1 MKKNISCILLFAGS
15 IFVLWSCTEKLKLVA
30 PTSSPNGYAFVKFA
44 QFSPNFR
51 QVTNNGRDSINVY
64 VNGFKINGAFMT
76 YGSIFPTANNL
87 YASVPAGAPQTIRIT
102 INGVT
107 TPDSVTLATYTK
119 TLVAGSYYSFI
130 FTDSLL
136 TSNDSKQM
144 FVQDNFVIS
153 DTTRYTMRIVHA
165 ILNDT
170 LGKNIDIYSTRQAAN
185 MFTNVSPGTVS
196 AFTSQLYYFIADT
209 LIVRRAGSTFE
220 LARLSTAS
228 IPLNRQ
234 RAYTLLYKGVPNAP
248 SSVTVPKGRSLITFA
263 NQ

>member
-1 MKKNISCILLFAGS
+1 MKKNISYILLMVV
-15 IFVLWSCTEKLKLVA
+15 VLGLIGSCTKKLDLVA
-30 PTSSPNGYAFVKFA
+30 PTTSPDGYAFIKFS

-64 VNGFKINGAFMT
+64 VNGFKMNGVFMT
-76 YGSIFPTANNL
+76 YGSIFPTATNL
-87 YASVPAGAPQTIRIT
+87 YASVPAGAPQTIRLT
-102 INGVT
+102 VNGVT

-136 TSNDSKQM
+136 TTNESKQI

-153 DTTRYTMRIVHA
+153 DTTHFTMRIVHG

-170 LGKNIDIYSTRQAAN
+170 LGKNIDVYSTRQAAN

-196 AFTSQLYYFIADT
+196 AFVIQPYNFIADT
-209 LIVRRAGSTFE
+209 LIVRRAGGTFE

-234 RAYTLLYKGVPNAP
+234 RAYTLMYKGIPNTTTGA
-248 SSVTVPKGRSLITFA
+248 KGRSLVTFA

>member
-1 MKKNISCILLFAGS
+1 MKKNISYILLLAGA
-15 IFVLWSCTEKLKLVA
+15 IVFLWSCNEKLELVA
-30 PTSSPNGYAFVKFA
+30 PTSSPDGYAFVKFS

-51 QVTNNGRDSINVY
+51 QVTNNGKDSINVY

-76 YGSIFPTANNL
+76 YGSTFPTANNL
-87 YASVPAGAPQTIRIT
+87 YASVPAGAPQTIRLT
-102 INGVT
+102 VNGVT

-136 TSNDSKQM
+136 TTNESKQM
-144 FVQDNFVIS
+144 FTQDKFVIS
-153 DTTRYTMRIVHA
+153 DTSHFTIRIVHA

-170 LGKNIDIYSTRQAAN
+170 LGKNIDVYSTRLGAN
-185 MFTNVSPGTVS
+185 MFSNVSPGTISTFNVQPYN
-196 AFTSQLYYFIADT
+196 FVADT
-209 LIVRRAGSTFE
+209 LIVRRPGTTFV
-220 LARLSTAS
+220 LASLSTAS

-234 RAYTLLYKGVPNAP
+234 RAYTLMYKGLPNTTTGA
-248 SSVTVPKGRSLITFA
+248 KGRSLLTFT